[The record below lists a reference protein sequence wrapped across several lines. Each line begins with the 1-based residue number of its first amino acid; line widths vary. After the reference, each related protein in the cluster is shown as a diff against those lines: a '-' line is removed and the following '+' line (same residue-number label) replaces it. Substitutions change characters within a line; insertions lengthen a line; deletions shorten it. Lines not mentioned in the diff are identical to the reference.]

1 MRGRATCERGPAAI
15 TRADSDVRMPRRQ
28 ENDTR
33 FVTKRKRA
41 IVLPG
46 NGARIMA
53 GAANGN
59 GNGTFFQKFQGVASI
74 GGVLFLMIATVA
86 GLGYSALSDRLSK
99 IEASRFS
106 AAEFGQYRERIDER
120 LAKLDAEVLRLRL
133 QIITREEHE
142 AKDRER
148 LAVINGI
155 ASRIARV
162 ERDFGATYTLK
173 DAIADMQ
180 KRMDRL
186 SNLVVV
192 PQSGPRKPVASDP

>member
-1 MRGRATCERGPAAI
+1 
-15 TRADSDVRMPRRQ
+15 
-28 ENDTR
+28 
-33 FVTKRKRA
+33 
-41 IVLPG
+41 
-46 NGARIMA
+46 MA

-155 ASRIARV
+155 ASRIDRV